1 MESYH
6 VKPHDGHWD
15 LTKEGSDRASIS
27 KPTKDEIMAATE
39 SFMADKT
46 ASVKIHLANGQI
58 EEERTYPRAADPS
71 RFKG

>member
-1 MESYH
+1 MAE
-6 VKPHDGHWD
+6 DN
-15 LTKEGSDRASIS
+15 LTLDEFGGAMLASEM
-27 KPTKDEIMAATE
+27 PVEL
-39 SFMADKT
+39 ADKT